1 MQRYSYTIVV
11 ALQHDSW
18 RSAVPPGLAARAGS
32 HGCLTLSPAFNAP
45 GSARV
50 PADPAGY
57 YGYSVMLGVLWGYCG
72 VPAFDASIRN
82 VIEPNMS
89 LLSVFEATK
98 ARSAD
103 FFGATL
109 SSTSR

>member
-1 MQRYSYTIVV
+1 MGT
-11 ALQHDSW
+11 
-18 RSAVPPGLAARAGS
+18 LAYWGI
-32 HGCLTLSPAFNAP
+32 LL
-45 GSARV
+45 
-50 PADPAGY
+50 
-57 YGYSVMLGVLWGYCG
+57 GYCG
-72 VPAFDASIRN
+72 VPAFDAPMRN

-89 LLSVFEATK
+89 LLSVLEATK